1 MRTADLNIRGKK
13 EFSDFKLAGNAQVT
27 RDEFGGYCCKR
38 FNETG
43 EDEDEEFM
51 TVEENI
57 CKLLG
62 LDIERK
68 AIEIVRRDITKRGVP
83 FGALALSTPHV
94 NVKDSQF
101 DFHVVTT
108 PQLKTQAQTPLTK
121 TFISPEAFGSIL

>member
-1 MRTADLNIRGKK
+1 MRGKK
-13 EFSDFKLAGNAQVT
+13 EFSDFKLTANVQVT

-43 EDEDEEFM
+43 EEENEELM

-68 AIEIVRRDITKRGVP
+68 ALEIVRRDITKRGVP

-94 NVKDSQF
+94 NARDSQF
-101 DFHVVTT
+101 DFHVVST

-121 TFISPEAFGSIL
+121 ILISPKVFVSGH